1 MKTGTKIFLII
12 VAIVCIL
19 SGSAIFTNVLAKNGW
34 DFSTVNYETKEH
46 SVTEEF
52 QDIKIETET
61 ATFLCLPPKTRL
73 AKSFV
78 MKWKR

>member
-46 SVTEEF
+46 SV
-52 QDIKIETET
+52 
-61 ATFLCLPPKTRL
+61 RL